1 MDEVLNQIQERL
13 LQPLAFVLLFV
24 YSLLVLQPLLLLLY
38 WALREASEGW

>member
-13 LQPLAFVLLFV
+13 FQPLAFVLLFI

-38 WALREASEGW
+38 WALRESSEGW